1 MIFIWWMSVVNF
13 WEWDEEGSILLLFMN
28 LLIIV
33 LNKILSI
40 EMLKII
46 IESLVI
52 INDFDF
58 LMVNCFIVFFIVCNE
73 YVCKRL
79 L

>member
-1 MIFIWWMSVVNF
+1 MV
-13 WEWDEEGSILLLFMN
+13 
-28 LLIIV
+28 
-33 LNKILSI
+33 
-40 EMLKII
+40 KII
-46 IESLVI
+46 IECLVI